1 VSGLVHV
8 VGAGVA
14 GLAAAL
20 EAARG
25 GAMVRLH
32 EASPMAGGRCRTLRP
47 ADGFAH
53 DNGTHVLFTGNG
65 RALRFLEACG
75 ARDGWIEPEP
85 GGLPLY
91 DAETGHL
98 SRVGLSPASWRD
110 PALRPPGL
118 GWRDLARLAR
128 LALLPGDRSVA
139 SLAGKGPLLR
149 NLLEPLTVAVLNT
162 PVETASARRLALAL
176 RRLGRPG
183 AARLLV
189 AREGLGPDLVEPALR
204 RLTQAGAAVAFG
216 ARLKGLETQDGRA
229 SALVFASGRLGL
241 APEDRVVLALPPWEA
256 ARLLPGMPVPE
267 RHEAILNVHYRM
279 PGLDRPRFV
288 GFLGTLA
295 QWALV
300 RRDHVSVTVSAA
312 GEAADLDPDAVAAR
326 VWGEIAPALRLIGV
340 EAGPEPDARVVKER
354 RATLRQD
361 AGLRDFRGTSGLAN
375 VAVAGDWVGS
385 LPATIESA
393 VIAGEEAVRALLGAR
408 AAPRPAAAGLPSP
421 EASR

>member
-20 EAARG
+20 EAARR

-32 EASPMAGGRCRTLRP
+32 EASPAAGGRCRTLQP

-91 DAETGHL
+91 DAETGSL
-98 SRVGLSPASWRD
+98 RRVGLAPASWLD
-110 PALRPPGL
+110 PALRPPGI

-128 LALLPGDRSVA
+128 LALLPGNRTVA
-139 SLAGKGPLLR
+139 AHAGSGALLR
-149 NLLEPLTVAVLNT
+149 NLVEPLTVAVLNT

-189 AREGLGPDLVEPALR
+189 AREGLGPNLVEPALR
-204 RLTQAGAAVAFG
+204 RLAEAGASIGFG
-216 ARLKGLETQDGRA
+216 ARLRGLETEGGRA
-229 SALVFASGRLGL
+229 TGLVFASGRVPL
-241 APEDRVVLALPPWEA
+241 APGDRVVLALPPWEA
-256 ARLLPGMPVPE
+256 ARMLPGMPVPE

-288 GFLGTLA
+288 GLLGTLA

-312 GEAADLDPDAVAAR
+312 GEATDQSPDAVAAR
-326 VWGEIAPALRLIGV
+326 VWAEIAPALRLVGV
-340 EAGPEPDARVVKER
+340 QAGPEPEARVVKER

-361 AGLRDFRGTSGLAN
+361 AGLRDFRAATGLAG

-393 VIAGEEAVRALLGAR
+393 VIAGEEAARAVLGAR
-408 AAPRPAAAGLPSP
+408 AAPRPAAASLPSP